1 MPFMSS
7 YLVYDRPPA
16 APAPE
21 RMGFPNLA
29 AEWRIARETLR
40 LPLALPRFAFAPRG
54 QGQPVVLMPGFKA
67 PQASMQ
73 PLRRLLRAKGY
84 RAEHW
89 GEGTNQGNVEFYVDR
104 LKPRLNRLALA
115 HDGPVALVGWSLGG
129 VIAREIARECPEL
142 ISTVVTYGSP
152 VVGGP
157 IYTAAARAYSADER
171 ARIEALT
178 HERSVANPIVT
189 PLAVIFSR
197 RDTIVSWPACIDRT
211 STNATHYEVTST
223 HFSMGL
229 DPAVWQI
236 VLERLAGT

>member
-1 MPFMSS
+1 MT
-7 YLVYDRPPA
+7 YEQPPE
-16 APAPE
+16 APAPQ

-29 AEWRIARETLR
+29 LEWRIGRETLR
-40 LPLALPRFAFAPRG
+40 LTLALPRFALVPRG
-54 QGQPVVLMPGFKA
+54 RGQTVVLIPGFRA
-67 PQASMQ
+67 PEASMQ

-84 RAEHW
+84 NALHW
-89 GEGTNQGNVEFYVDR
+89 GEGTNKGDVERYVER
-104 LKPRLNRLALA
+104 LKLRLNRLALE

-142 ISTVVTYGSP
+142 VSTVVTYGSP

-157 IYTAAARAYSADER
+157 VYTAAARAYSAGER

-178 HERSVANPIVT
+178 LERSRATPIET

-197 RDTIVSWPACIDRT
+197 RDTIVSWPACIDR
-211 STNATHYEVTST
+211 SSRDVTHFEVSST

-236 VLERLAGT
+236 VLERLAKT